1 MTYDYTDSLPN
12 TSDVVPKYCWLPVDA
27 LLPGMTLARRIVGRD
42 NGRVTMMLAEGS
54 LLTAGM
60 IAQLM
65 TKAVECVAVLNEH
78 PPKVEDYLIFKQA
91 YEARLRMI
99 FDRADGLTD
108 DCRALF
114 DALVLAGPI
123 L

>member
-1 MTYDYTDSLPN
+1 MTDNFAHGLAN

-27 LLPGMTLARRIVGRD
+27 LLPGMTLARRIVGHD

-54 LLTAGM
+54 ILTAGM

-78 PPKVEDYLIFKQA
+78 PPKAEDYLVFKQA
-91 YEARLRMI
+91 YEARLRVI
-99 FDRADGLTD
+99 FDCADGLTD

-114 DALVLAGPI
+114 DALVVAGPI